1 MFADDLQEIGLTKK
15 EAKIYLAALE
25 LGETTI
31 QRIAKK
37 SGVKRA
43 TIYRIVDE
51 LKNKGL
57 MASYR
62 KKSGT
67 VYWAE
72 NPKKLNEKVQAK
84 ADLMAKI
91 LPNML
96 AITNLIDIKPLIKY
110 YEGMDEIKELYIE
123 TLNFPEQEVVAWES
137 GTAYA
142 QYGEKFWDEIYIPKR
157 LENKIWTRII
167 YSDVAVGKKHQEVDE
182 KFLRK
187 VRIEHSKDFKFE
199 IQVKLFGGKYSAFI
213 SNEEIIGIIIESPKI
228 FNTLKSIFEVHW
240 KTLEG

>member
-1 MFADDLQEIGLTKK
+1 MFADDLQEIGLTEK
-15 EAKIYLAALE
+15 EAKIYLASLE

-57 MASYR
+57 IASYR

-72 NPKKLNEKVQAK
+72 NPKKLNEKVQAR
-84 ADLMAKI
+84 AGLMAKI

-96 AITNLIDIKPLIKY
+96 AITNLIDKKPLIKY
-110 YEGMDEIKELYIE
+110 YEGMDEIKELYLE
-123 TLNFPEQEVVAWES
+123 TLNFPAQEIVAWES
-137 GTAYA
+137 GTAYE
-142 QYGEKFWDEIYIPKR
+142 QYGGKFWDEIYIPKR
-157 LENKIWTRII
+157 MKNKIWTRLI
-167 YSDVAVGKKHQEVDE
+167 YSDVSIGKRHKAMDE
-182 KFLRK
+182 KFLRQIR
-187 VRIEHSKDFKFE
+187 VDHSKNFKFE
-199 IQVKLFGGKYSAFI
+199 MQIKLFGGKYSAFI
-213 SNEEIIGIIIESPKI
+213 SNEEMLGIIIESPKI

-240 KTLEG
+240 RSLE